1 MSTQLHIGEVA
12 KLLGITQKTI
22 RHYHKVGLLA
32 EPQRTESGYRLYSAG
47 DLLRLQRIRR
57 LQALGL
63 SLKQIK
69 ALLGEHVS
77 GQERSLRDVL
87 QSLLAELT
95 AEIQSLEEQRERI
108 ATLLKEE
115 SIEILASSSNTSPTL
130 EYVKEHFGEHL
141 SGVSEEVLKLDAKI
155 FSQLDAF
162 NWPESY
168 HEGIQLMMQNVA
180 EYPPLYQQMLGLA
193 ERITA
198 LASLPENAPEV
209 DQLIEDV
216 LASDELPALFS
227 MQSELLTRMPQMAST
242 FADVLSELTRDT
254 LSPAQLRFLEA
265 MSRILSDSSKREE
278 Q

>member
-1 MSTQLHIGEVA
+1 MNTQLHIGEVA
-12 KLLGITQKTI
+12 RLLGITPKAI

-32 EPQRTESGYRLYSAG
+32 EPQRTQSGYRLYTAG

-57 LQALGL
+57 LQSLGL

-69 ALLGEHVS
+69 TLLGEHVS

-87 QSLLAELT
+87 QSLLAELS

-115 SIEILASSSNTSPTL
+115 NVEILASSQTSPTL

-141 SGVSEEVLKLDAKI
+141 SGVSEEVLKLDTKI

-162 NWPESY
+162 NWPKSY

-180 EYPPLYQQMLGLA
+180 EHPPLYQQMLGLA

-198 LASLPENAPEV
+198 LASLPEDAPEV

-216 LASDELPALFS
+216 LTSGELPALFS